1 MVVSMLTVAAVS
13 AGAADSSGTT
23 TITVGVI
30 NYVINEFDRNRK
42 DREEERRKSLLER

>member
-30 NYVINEFDRNRK
+30 NYVINELYDVHRHCAFR
-42 DREEERRKSLLER
+42 L